1 MKIPP
6 HGAKY
11 IRLYFVFSLVHFIE
25 LSYLAYT
32 AHKNVN
38 LCYIQCCKT
47 EKKTGKNI
55 KYSREK

>member
-25 LSYLAYT
+25 FSIHSPQNCEYVLYVMLQ
-32 AHKNVN
+32 N
-38 LCYIQCCKT
+38 
-47 EKKTGKNI
+47 KKETGKN
-55 KYSREK
+55 KYSREE

>member
-25 LSYLAYT
+25 LSIHNPQKCKFVLYVMLQNKKKLEKINT
-32 AHKNVN
+32 LTKNSV
-38 LCYIQCCKT
+38 
-47 EKKTGKNI
+47 
-55 KYSREK
+55 